1 MSKVEEEE
9 EKKIGWFIL
18 KEVHWRLFVVLFPI
32 YLRYHPDGLGGS
44 VKPAHQ
50 KLLLPTPKIPKYNLT
65 LNLKNQ
71 PA

>member
-1 MSKVEEEE
+1 MDDLSWKRYTDVSS
-9 EKKIGWFIL
+9 I
-18 KEVHWRLFVVLFPI
+18 VLFPI

-71 PA
+71 QA